1 MENEVSLKQIEE
13 LVDHCGSQKALEEKL
28 GAASGLVSGWLS
40 ERTAPGPKYQK
51 KLKSMYTRMAQ
62 PNGKTNGK
70 SPRTRAGRLKVSQD
84 RLNRVTEEYARQL
97 PNVALQA
104 VAQEAD
110 VRLSK
115 ARFIIVGFLETMD
128 EEKYKDLIEA
138 LNEG

>member
-1 MENEVSLKQIEE
+1 MENEEVSLQQIQD
-13 LVDHCGSQKALEEKL
+13 LVDYYGSQRALEEKI
-28 GAASGLVSGWLS
+28 GATSGLVSGWLH
-40 ERTAPGPKYQK
+40 ERTFPGPKYQK
-51 KLKSMYTRMAQ
+51 KLKKLLS
-62 PNGKTNGK
+62 NGKTNGK

-84 RLNRVTEEYARQL
+84 RLNKVSEEYARQL

-138 LNEG
+138 LNED